1 MCNLYKTYEKIE
13 KLILEKQRDKTEC
26 QDTVVKD
33 IYFIREMLAE
43 AAAEMGALE
52 MSIDEYSEMSV
63 MESPPDNLIGFASQV
78 KRSNVS

>member
-1 MCNLYKTYEKIE
+1 M
-13 KLILEKQRDKTEC
+13 
-26 QDTVVKD
+26 
-33 IYFIREMLAE
+33 YFIREMLAE